1 VLDPGA
7 SLTNIPPMSF
17 YLAVLAWLVIG
28 AILVV
33 GIVMATKG
41 ALWFL
46 ILGLLA
52 FTAAFAKWGCATQ

>member
-1 VLDPGA
+1 VLDPAA

-17 YLAVLAWLVIG
+17 FLAIFAWLVIG
-28 AILVV
+28 AILVA
-33 GIVMATKG
+33 GIVMATNG
-41 ALWFL
+41 VFWLL